1 MIVFAVCDDEPFMLD
16 DVVSRLSKYAEER
29 HIEHK
34 ILRFDSGKAL
44 LESKQAYDILFLDIQ
59 MEQPD
64 GMKTAK
70 YLRQRGFQG
79 LLIFITILKDNVF
92 DSFEAEPYDYLL
104 KPLDEVRF
112 RRTLDRARNTLLQE
126 DVHTLTIRKGNTCQ
140 VIPFSQLIYCEVLGR
155 KIYLHQQGGGT
166 IDFYE
171 KFDNLEKQMDSRFFR
186 CHRSYLVNLD
196 YVRGCRDGRVQLS
209 EGGDIPVS
217 RLREQGL
224 AQALLLHMK
233 ERRQY
238 RGLV

>member
-44 LESKQAYDILFLDIQ
+44 LESKLAYDILFLDIQ

-140 VIPFSQLIYCEVLGR
+140 VIPFS
-155 KIYLHQQGGGT
+155 
-166 IDFYE
+166 
-171 KFDNLEKQMDSRFFR
+171 
-186 CHRSYLVNLD
+186 
-196 YVRGCRDGRVQLS
+196 
-209 EGGDIPVS
+209 
-217 RLREQGL
+217 
-224 AQALLLHMK
+224 
-233 ERRQY
+233 
-238 RGLV
+238 